1 MDDISMRLY
10 IVIAVL
16 ALLGI
21 GEFLYIL
28 RLKKDK
34 DAVVDSSSHGHGSNH
49 GHSHGHGSEDD
60 EEEEESNEYE
70 EEIKNMV
77 EKGLLRGVIEA
88 DEQELINNV
97 FEFGDKEV
105 RDVMRFRKK
114 IVGIDSSVSLE
125 EGLRFMLEQPYSRYP
140 LYSGDIDDIIGIIYL
155 KDVTRAFYEKKDV
168 TLEKIARPAV
178 FVHETMDISDLY
190 KKMQR
195 KKTHMAVVVD
205 EYGQTAGIVAMEDMT
220 EVLMGNIYDEYD
232 VVEKEVIKLGSEDA
246 YLVQGI
252 TRLDVLE
259 DLLGIEFPDEDV
271 DTINGFILARLHHLP
286 KDDDQID
293 ISYEGYS
300 FKAVDIHAKMI
311 RQIKVS
317 KIDQEEKGE

>member
-1 MDDISMRLY
+1 MDDISMRLC

-16 ALLGI
+16 ALLGMS
-21 GEFLYIL
+21 EFLYIL
-28 RLKKDK
+28 RLKKEK
-34 DAVVDSSSHGHGSNH
+34 DRSLDFSSNHGHGSNH
-49 GHSHGHGSEDD
+49 GHRSEDD

-77 EKGLLRGVIEA
+77 EKGLLEGVIEE

-114 IVGIDSSVSLE
+114 IVGIDSSVSVE

-155 KDVTRAFYEKKDV
+155 KDVTRAFYEKRDV
-168 TLEKIARPAV
+168 TLDKLARPAV

-232 VVEKEVIKLGSEDA
+232 VVEKEVVKLGSEEA

-317 KIDQEEKGE
+317 KIDQKEKGE